1 MSFKIGNAPT
11 SWGVE
16 EPDAET
22 NPAWQK
28 VLDDMSD
35 AGYHG
40 TELGPP
46 GYFPTDPGR
55 LREELAQRDLQ
66 LIAGN
71 LMEILHNPDTTEEL
85 QKSTHFIC
93 SILQE
98 LESPYLVIIPD
109 IAEGR
114 VETAGQSKAARR
126 LDADEWKVLVN
137 TVVNCSKIAKNDYGV
152 MAVVHPHVGTHIE
165 FIDEIERLLDQTDP
179 DLVKL
184 CLDTGHSAY
193 AGIEPLDMYR
203 SSSERI
209 PYLHLKDIDP
219 SVHGKAVASGMSFW
233 EAYSA
238 GVFCALGSGVVD
250 FEGLREL
257 LREDEYKG
265 WLTVEQDADP
275 TGGSNPREDAAKSSE
290 YLKDVG
296 LSLNMVEE

>member
-1 MSFKIGNAPT
+1 MSFRIGNAPT

-28 VLDDMSD
+28 VLDDMAE
-35 AGYHG
+35 AGYDG

-46 GYFPTDPGR
+46 GFFPTDPGR
-55 LREELAQRDLQ
+55 LQEELAQRNLQ

-71 LMEILHNPDTTEEL
+71 LMEILHDPDTTEEL

-98 LESPYLVIIPD
+98 LESPYLVILPD

-114 VETAGQSKAARR
+114 VETAGQSQAARR
-126 LDADEWKVLVN
+126 LDADEWKVLVD
-137 TVVNCSKIAKNDYGV
+137 TVVDCSKIAKNDYGV
-152 MAVVHPHVGTHIE
+152 EAVVHPHVGTHVE

-193 AGIEPLDMYR
+193 AGIEPLNLYR
-203 SSSERI
+203 TYTERI

-219 SVHGKAVASGMSFW
+219 SVHEKAIASGMSFW

-238 GVFCALGSGVVD
+238 GVFCALGSGIVD

-257 LREDEYKG
+257 LHKDGYEG

-275 TGGSNPREDAAKSSE
+275 AGDSNPKEDAAMSSE

-296 LSLNMVEE
+296 LANSTAAE